1 MYHPFDLIPG
11 RWRARLLVPLTVA
24 ALALSGWLTYRNV
37 ELMNPASPA
46 GVWSLALARDGYGA
60 RMIIDT
66 WDMLRPAAP
75 RVDTVDGV
83 VQQAPPS
90 PVDSAITLV
99 SVRFLLIFLYVA
111 PLSLACAWVA
121 GPSGMPVAG
130 FSLSIAAW
138 AAGLLHAIE
147 NTALLRM
154 LLTRDPG
161 NGEAVMAS
169 TCFSARMVM
178 LAMILTWLGWAWR
191 RGRVAD

>member
-1 MYHPFDLIPG
+1 MYHPFEAIPE
-11 RWRARLLVPLTVA
+11 RWRGRILAPLVVL

-46 GVWSLALARDGYGA
+46 GIWSLSLARDGYGA
-60 RMIIDT
+60 RVIIDT
-66 WDMLRPAAP
+66 WEMLRPEAP
-75 RVDTVDGV
+75 RVDTVEGV
-83 VQQAPPS
+83 VQQAPAS
-90 PVDSAITLV
+90 PVDAAIGLV
-99 SVRFLLIFLYVA
+99 SARFLLIFLYVA

-130 FSLSIAAW
+130 FSLSIGVW
-138 AAGLLHAIE
+138 AAALLHAIE

-178 LAMILTWLGWAWR
+178 LALIVTWLGWAWR